1 MRIDHTHRPWVIAAV
16 ALAVISTAAYVLY
29 SVNTPGGPR
38 GGSAIGLTF
47 GIAGYAMMLYAGLLG
62 ARKQVPTWRI
72 GRAQTWMR
80 GHLWL
85 GLLSLLLILFHSGFA
100 FRGPLTLVLMLLF
113 FIVISSGILGAA
125 IQHYVP
131 GFMTSRVPLET
142 IYEEIPHVRAQLR
155 EEADQLVAAI
165 CGPLDGQLEQTA
177 EQSPSVLVEIE
188 HDDRERFR
196 EVYLRKVRPY
206 LADPETSGAEL
217 SDPLRS
223 GETFEAL
230 RRMLAPPVHG
240 VLNDLENICEEEQQL
255 SRQIRIYRWLHG
267 WLLVHVPLS
276 IALLVLGAVHAVVAL
291 RY

>member
-1 MRIDHTHRPWVIAAV
+1 
-16 ALAVISTAAYVLY
+16 
-29 SVNTPGGPR
+29 
-38 GGSAIGLTF
+38 
-47 GIAGYAMMLYAGLLG
+47 LG

-85 GLLSLLLILFHSGFA
+85 GLLSLLFILFHARFA
-100 FRGPLTLVLMLLF
+100 FRGPLTLALMLLF
-113 FIVISSGILGAA
+113 FIVIASGILGAA
-125 IQHYVP
+125 IQHYIP

-165 CGPLDGQLEQTA
+165 SQNALQ
-177 EQSPSVLVEIE
+177 EIE

-196 EVYLRKVRPY
+196 EAYLNKVRPY
-206 LADPETSGAEL
+206 LENPETPDSEL
-217 SDPLRS
+217 ADPLRS
-223 GETFEAL
+223 RETFEAL
-230 RRMLAPPVHG
+230 RRLLRPPIHG
-240 VLNDLENICEEEQQL
+240 VLDDLENICVEEQQL
-255 SRQIRIYRWLHG
+255 SRQVRIYRWLHA

-276 IALLVLGAVHAVVAL
+276 IALLVLGAVHAVMAL